1 MSDDVRTRARRNMDR
16 MNIPKGTDDPL
27 LLALGA
33 TPLPETK
40 RWVLTPDGWRHVVD
54 TGTDPDA

>member
-1 MSDDVRTRARRNMDR
+1 MDR